1 MLATAMLDRLL
12 HHAHVVNIRGE
23 RDRLKDKKR
32 AGVWASPAAP
42 TSLGESAGGSIF
54 DRRKG
59 IKFKPAL
66 TPGPGRPRRHGG
78 AHRGGLGDCRSPR
91 LA

>member
-1 MLATAMLDRLL
+1 VLATAILDRLL

-42 TSLGESAGGSIF
+42 TSLGESAGGSILTGASGSNLN
-54 DRRKG
+54 RR
-59 IKFKPAL
+59 
-66 TPGPGRPRRHGG
+66 
-78 AHRGGLGDCRSPR
+78 
-91 LA
+91 